1 MENDV
6 LLLYLN
12 LIGIEVNS
20 SNGIACLIVHSW
32 NQSAYIGM
40 MISLVD
46 SKQEDSHMQD
56 IMSYIKLKVK

>member
-12 LIGIEVNS
+12 LIVIEVNS
-20 SNGIACLIVHSW
+20 SNGIAWLIIHSW
-32 NQSAYIGM
+32 NQRAYIGM

-46 SKQEDSHMQD
+46 SQQEDSQCP
-56 IMSYIKLKVK
+56 I